1 MNMKIFPIITITM
14 LCLSCETLSA
24 DWTMFPRYGTPSANR
39 DFIRSDITQGS
50 TPIGVEY
57 AENFTDVIT
66 TGARYLEITWW
77 GGRANNPND
86 PFFVKPGD
94 TFELRIYRD
103 GVGANSSL
111 PPAINQGGGPA
122 NRQELKVRA
131 VRQGAPI
138 GGGGTPDVNQ
148 FTATTHSFN
157 PSTYERVYEYHIR
170 LDLEYFAYQDFEINQ
185 NFSDGMWWMSI
196 VETDSS
202 TDPNDPYNAWN
213 WTLGGGEYLNYSASR
228 SAQGWRDDSAYTI
241 HNYGITSDSRAFSI
255 SAIPEPGSMCLMAL
269 TGLGFVARRRKKPR
283 MLSRADG

>member
-1 MNMKIFPIITITM
+1 MKQFQTITFI
-14 LCLSCETLSA
+14 LIFLSA
-24 DWTMFPRYGTPSANR
+24 KSLFAEWSMFPRYGTPSANR

-50 TPIGVEY
+50 TPVGVEY

-103 GVGANSSL
+103 GVGANSNL
-111 PPAINQGGGPA
+111 PPGINQGGGPA

-131 VRQGAPI
+131 VRQGALI

-157 PSTYERVYEYHIR
+157 PNTYERVYEYNIH
-170 LDLEYFAYQDFEINQ
+170 LDLEYFTYQDFEIDQ
-185 NFSDGMWWMSI
+185 NWSDGMWWMSI

-202 TDPNDPYNAWN
+202 TNPNDPYNAWN
-213 WTLGGGEYLNYSASR
+213 WTLGGGEYLEYSASR
-228 SAQGWRDDSAYTI
+228 SAQGWRDDTAYTI
-241 HNYGITSDSRAFSI
+241 HNYGITRDSRAFSI
-255 SAIPEPGSMCLMAL
+255 TTVPEPSSLVFLGI
-269 TGLGFVARRRKKPR
+269 TGCGFISWRRKKD
-283 MLSRADG
+283 SKDIA